1 MWWWWRI
8 WITIRF
14 YCCEDGSESDV
25 VVDLVTGED
34 NHHVVG
40 FGPLLVRQTVPA
52 DCSYQL
58 VRSARTVID
67 LQTVVLTLVRH
78 LCTEIIEVKLNDVS
92 LRTENSPDTCC
103 VVLIV
108 STRIK
113 SWSFNGPGSIVID
126 VFIASEWTRIHCWV
140 YISGIPLKVKRK

>member
-1 MWWWWRI
+1 M
-8 WITIRF
+8 
-14 YCCEDGSESDV
+14 
-25 VVDLVTGED
+25 VDLVTGEY

-52 DCSYQL
+52 DCSYQFI
-58 VRSARTVID
+58 RSARTVID
-67 LQTVVLTLVRH
+67 LQAVVLTLMRH
-78 LCTEIIEVKLNDVS
+78 LCTEVIEVELNDVS

-113 SWSFNGPGSIVID
+113 SRSFNGPGPIVIN
-126 VFIASEWTRIHCWV
+126 VFIAAEWTRIHCWV
-140 YISGIPLKVKRK
+140 YVSGIPLRIKRR